1 MAQKVVNYAVAC
13 RECFQLL
20 ARSSA
25 AGRSEAVEYQVWIRD
40 QDMRFALWTAKL
52 GVFAREQISVAHRL
66 RKNTAIAEA
75 LAQVLDAMLFDL
87 RIGTS
92 SILRLQCD
100 ECETDHLSDEL
111 LLW

>member
-25 AGRSEAVEYQVWIRD
+25 ACRSEAVEYQAWISNE
-40 QDMRFALWTAKL
+40 DMRFALWTAKL
-52 GVFAREQISVAHRL
+52 GVFAREQISVEHRL

-87 RIGTS
+87 RISTS
-92 SILRLQCD
+92 SIMRVQCD
-100 ECETDHLSDEL
+100 ECKADIVQ
-111 LLW
+111 

>member
-25 AGRSEAVEYQVWIRD
+25 AGHSEAVEYQAWISD
-40 QDMRFALWTAKL
+40 QDKRFALWTAKL
-52 GVFAREQISVAHRL
+52 GVFAHEQISVKHRL

-75 LAQVLDAMLFDL
+75 LAQVLDAMLFNL
-87 RIGTS
+87 RICKSGN
-92 SILRLQCD
+92 LQRRYY
-100 ECETDHLSDEL
+100 CETNILQ
-111 LLW
+111 